1 VSAAPLDSWD
11 KVVAYALGL
20 PGTVATTSWGG
31 PAVAVAANGRAF
43 IYPGRERDTSFALAI
58 DLDTIEMLKATEPET
73 YWQSPHYEGW
83 PAVLVRFDSPDP
95 ERVRGTIARALEQ
108 AAAKKPVRKRKK
120 GPA

>member
-11 KVVAYALGL
+11 KVVDFALGL
-20 PGTVATTSWGG
+20 PGTAATTSWGG

-43 IYPGRERDTSFALAI
+43 IYPGRERETSFALAI
-58 DLDTIEMLKATEPET
+58 DHDTIELLKATEPET

-95 ERVRGTIARALEQ
+95 ERVRATIVRALAQ
-108 AAAKKPVRKRKK
+108 AAALKPVRKRKK
-120 GPA
+120 GTT